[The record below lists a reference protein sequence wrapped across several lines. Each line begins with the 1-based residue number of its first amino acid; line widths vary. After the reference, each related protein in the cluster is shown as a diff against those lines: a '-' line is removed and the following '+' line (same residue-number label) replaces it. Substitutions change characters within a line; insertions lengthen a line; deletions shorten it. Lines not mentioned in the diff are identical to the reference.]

1 MARAFVIRPFRT
13 QKDSSGTEIDFER
26 VHNELIAPALEA
38 VGLAGGTTGEI
49 VDAGNIREDMFALI
63 FEADLVICDI
73 TLLNAN
79 VFYELGIR
87 HALRKKS
94 TVMIKGKT
102 KEKNTPFD
110 ILTDRYLSYDIG
122 NPGATKDKLIE
133 TIKASLKSER
143 ETDSPI
149 FQMLPTLPE
158 ADPSKVQPV
167 PVDFTEEVNRA
178 RAAKSKGWLRLLSDE
193 VRDRRFQWG
202 GLKLVAT
209 AQWDLKDWVGA
220 RESWETIREIHPDDI
235 DANLA
240 LANIYERLYRDEPRP
255 ELMEAS
261 DQSIQ
266 RVLDSKEATRQQ
278 RVEALALGGRNQ
290 KTQWRLHFD
299 HLKTTEERRAAAMN
313 RELIRSYEDYRKA
326 FFQDLNHF
334 YSGLAALQMGTILLD
349 LSKEKAWSDMFDS
362 DSEADSFKHRLGE
375 EVETLRCL
383 VPASVGARLERL
395 NRDDPERC
403 WAEISAA
410 DVLFLTPEGR
420 EQRVVAAYS
429 DAVPLDKPFTWDA
442 ARGQLELFA
451 ALGVKAELAG
461 KVIGAIDARFDEQE
475 RKQRKPQGKLKE
487 ESKEEPEK
495 PKPVHLIVFAG
506 HRIDTPGR
514 IPPRF
519 PASGETQAKKLI
531 RKAVEDLL
539 NKEYEFVGLASAAPG
554 ADILAHEVCVELG
567 LKSAICL
574 PMPAKDYA
582 RMVFEDLDNWRAR
595 FLKLQRDHEV
605 LELSDK
611 AGLPRWLSGSKMDS
625 WERGNRWSM
634 QMALTWGA
642 ERITLVALWDGKKVG
657 DAPGGTA
664 HMVQLTRDA
673 GTIQIVPV
681 DAKKLLEE
689 NKKEKKK

>member
-1 MARAFVIRPFRT
+1 MARAFVIRPFGT
-13 QKDSSGTEIDFER
+13 KKDLSGRKIDFDH
-26 VHNELIAPALEA
+26 VHKELIGPALKAAELS
-38 VGLAGGTTGEI
+38 GETTGEI

-63 FEADLVICDI
+63 FGADLVVCDI
-73 TLLNAN
+73 TILNAN

-102 KEKNTPFD
+102 KKDNTPFD
-110 ILTDRYLSYDIG
+110 LLTDRYLPYDIG
-122 NPGATKDKLIE
+122 KPGATKGKLIE
-133 TIKASLKSER
+133 MIKASLNSER

-149 FQMLPTLPE
+149 FQMLPALPE
-158 ADPSKVQPV
+158 ADPSKVQTV
-167 PVDFTEEVNRA
+167 PVDFREEVNRA
-178 RAAKSKGWLRLLSDE
+178 RSAKSNGWLRLLSEE

-240 LANIYERLYRDEPRP
+240 LANIYERLYRGGPRP

-261 DQSIQ
+261 DQAIQ
-266 RVLDSKEATRQQ
+266 RVLDSKESTRQQ

-349 LSKEKAWSDMFDS
+349 LSKEKAWSDAFDS
-362 DSEADSFKHRLGE
+362 DSEADSYKRRLEE
-375 EVETLRCL
+375 EVGTLQCL
-383 VPASVGARLERL
+383 VPASVGAELQRMSH
-395 NRDDPERC
+395 DDPDRF
-403 WAEISAA
+403 WGEISAA

-429 DAVPLDKPFTWDA
+429 DAVPLDKPFAWDA

-451 ALGVKAELAG
+451 ALGVKAELAR
-461 KVIGAIDARFDEQE
+461 KVISEISARFDEQDK
-475 RKQRKPQGKLKE
+475 KQKILRETAK
-487 ESKEEPEK
+487 
-495 PKPVHLIVFAG
+495 KPVHLIVFAG
-506 HRIDTPGR
+506 HRVDASGR
-514 IPPRF
+514 TPPRF
-519 PASGETQAKKLI
+519 PPKQETRAKALI
-531 RKAVEDLL
+531 REAVEALRND
-539 NKEYEFVGLASAAPG
+539 EYEVIGLASAAPG

-582 RMVFEDLDNWRAR
+582 RIVFKDLDNWRAR
-595 FLKLQRDHEV
+595 FLNLQRDHEV

-642 ERITLVALWDGKKVG
+642 KRITLVALWDGKKVG

-664 HMVQLTRDA
+664 HMVQLARDA

-681 DAKKLLEE
+681 DANRLLKE
-689 NKKEKKK
+689 NKREKRK

>member
-1 MARAFVIRPFRT
+1 MARAFVIRPFGT
-13 QKDSSGTEIDFER
+13 KKDLSGRKIDFDR
-26 VHNELIAPALEA
+26 VHKELIGPALKA
-38 VGLAGGTTGEI
+38 VELSGETTGEI

-63 FEADLVICDI
+63 FEADLVVCDI
-73 TLLNAN
+73 TILNAN

-102 KEKNTPFD
+102 KKDNTPFD
-110 ILTDRYLSYDIG
+110 LLTDRYLPYDIKS
-122 NPGATKDKLIE
+122 PGATKGTLIE
-133 TIKASLKSER
+133 MIKASLNSER

-149 FQMLPTLPE
+149 FQMLPALPE
-158 ADPSKVQPV
+158 ADPSKVQTV
-167 PVDFTEEVNRA
+167 PVDFREEVRRA
-178 RAAKSKGWLRLLSDE
+178 RAAKSKGWLRLLSEE
-193 VRDRRFQWG
+193 VRDRRFLWG
-202 GLKLVAT
+202 GLKLVAS

-220 RESWETIREIHPDDI
+220 RDSWETIREIHPDDI

-240 LANIYERLYRDEPRP
+240 LANIYERLYREGPRP

-261 DQSIQ
+261 DQSIR
-266 RVLDSKEATRQQ
+266 RVLDNKEATRQQ

-299 HLKTTEERRAAAMN
+299 HLKIIEERRAAAMN

-334 YSGLAALQMGTILLD
+334 YSGLTALQMGTILLD
-349 LSKEKAWSDMFDS
+349 LSKEKAWSDMFGS
-362 DSEADSFKHRLGE
+362 DSEADCYKRRLE
-375 EVETLRCL
+375 EEFGTLQCL
-383 VPASVGARLERL
+383 VPASVGAELQRMTH
-395 NRDDPERC
+395 DDPNRF

-420 EQRVVAAYS
+420 EQRVVAAYG
-429 DAVPLDKPFTWDA
+429 DAIPLDKPFAWDA

-451 ALGVKAELAG
+451 SLGIKAELAER
-461 KVIGAIDARFDEQE
+461 VISKISADFDEEEKKQKKLQE
-475 RKQRKPQGKLKE
+475 RPK
-487 ESKEEPEK
+487 
-495 PKPVHLIVFAG
+495 KPVHLLLFAG
-506 HRIDTPGR
+506 HRVDASGR
-514 IPPRF
+514 TPPRF
-519 PASGETQAKKLI
+519 PPKQETRAKALI
-531 RKAVEDLL
+531 REAVEALHND
-539 NKEYEFVGLASAAPG
+539 EYEVIGLASAAPG

-567 LKSAICL
+567 LKSTICL

-595 FLKLQRDHEV
+595 FLNLQRDHEV

-611 AGLPRWLSGSKMDS
+611 AGLPRWLSGSRMDS

-642 ERITLVALWDGKKVG
+642 KRITLVALWDGKKMG

-664 HMVQLTRDA
+664 HMVQLARDE

-681 DAKKLLEE
+681 DAKRLVKE
-689 NKKEKKK
+689 NKKEKRK